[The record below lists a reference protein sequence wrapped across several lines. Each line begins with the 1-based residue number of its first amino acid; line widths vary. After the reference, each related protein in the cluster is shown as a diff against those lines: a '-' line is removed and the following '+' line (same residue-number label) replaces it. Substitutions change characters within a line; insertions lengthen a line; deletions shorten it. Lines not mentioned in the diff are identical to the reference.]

1 MAGSL
6 VKSLLK
12 ETITE
17 LPDDFSMKSQSV
29 IPMLTKKGV
38 KPEELEYSQFTI
50 KDGKIT
56 KADMVEAEKA
66 RVDQF
71 DVVDADAGYQ
81 SISLPRGQNNPTY
94 REKILTYS
102 SNSNSRVDIPE
113 AREKFTDAF
122 VKSED
127 EEALRIASELGFVG
141 DDIEK
146 ANEFVNDLDAYR
158 SSSRYTTDHFPETK
172 NYLASNRVFDDV
184 VDGKSVRILEE
195 VQSDLHQRARQLGYA
210 GDTDLASRQKIAQDN
225 FDAQAREFG
234 VPEDIIAGRNNLYTA
249 EYEGLTASQYSRLE
263 SLAEVEMEINYQ
275 INANMLVDEPPQG
288 IPRSPLEKTWLT
300 KSIERE
306 LVDAV
311 NEGKEGLMI
320 PIKGAGVEHLKRGQ
334 GVQKW
339 YETQV
344 LSTTKKIA
352 KKAGADFEMLTVSAS
367 GKPITEETMK
377 KPLETYLEFLKTS
390 KNSRDD
396 KIFAIRTNVRKNSG
410 LSGYDATQIAMK
422 IVDGEITDTE
432 GLKKALVD
440 TENLLQYAYIKP
452 GSIDFPVAELRARK
466 AKLLDELEN
475 MSPDDPTRNS
485 KLTEVGELAGDLGDS
500 DKIQNGVEYANR
512 QVVMYKEDLDSR
524 LASTEGFKG
533 ININKGEPKD
543 NYAEIRKVL
552 KEQRSAPPY
561 KDNLDIRRALLDLQG
576 IEEIAEQNII
586 DANKPV
592 RKNKNVEFYL
602 YSSPVAGAFA
612 VYNAYKMGR
621 SEQEVDELLVS
632 KGKTPEEIERFKSA
646 AKAIEVAKSR
656 GGTDEEIKSYLEEK
670 YKAAE
675 TEETKLPE
683 YYSSEAL
690 NRWVSGT
697 SLDPKKKSMED
708 LLSEEAE
715 TAKDLIANMN
725 TVKPTLTS
733 NLTDVKA
740 YFGNQSAL
748 AVHDKARVSS
758 RNQIITMMKEKY
770 DVDVAW
776 TPGDTQSGEK
786 WQFVNKNGDIED
798 VTPGFWEAISETT
811 DEILGATGGAIAG
824 FNAAPAVAP
833 YVGPFSKP
841 IGAAVG
847 GIVGAVVGSQLD
859 YMRSAFELQEDWE
872 AESMAYKALN
882 ATEMAIVGEVLGY
895 GVVKSLGLGWKSI
908 VRAKDFILDGNT
920 EGAYTALKE
929 TSNYTDEEL
938 TELVTRLEGVM
949 AVPGSNQ
956 KEKSISAVA
965 ITESGMQD
973 LTRAAGTLDPIAGKR
988 VVDAIDKRAKSV
1000 LEATSDIST
1009 PNAAVRFMKDLYN
1022 YTGDVKSLYNKVKI
1036 RATHSSRGEGFS
1048 FDYDS
1053 IAIDPI
1059 LEQMKSRIL
1068 DPSVR
1073 ERFLLQSQRIRTMTE
1088 SRSFSDLIELRQLTN
1103 DFLFNKNI
1111 RKADDKG
1118 MLRGVVD
1125 RIDDMIEEGA
1135 PSVVDDP
1142 GQWLIDWGTAK
1153 SEYSKMKKLEQTA
1166 MFRLVFDNKGRVKP
1180 VTPETVT
1187 KAMTK
1192 YLTTLDGNF
1201 DSLLEQLPKSSRVVY
1216 EGAVIDTLARK
1227 FTVGYG
1233 AEKQAVHF
1241 PALAEELNKL
1251 KFLSPEARNT
1261 KNALLRFSEIFK
1273 NELPLALTNSN
1284 FRVPSFQSYLTTDPV
1299 VRAKFELASGIFNYI
1314 KTLAPTQAQ
1323 RSNALI
1329 HKTAKL
1335 LENPLNA
1342 KSANELIEEFRQD
1355 PEVLKAISQAQRD
1368 AAWARAQGKDASS
1381 LKVYIYEG
1389 GKYEGQGQP
1398 LARIG
1403 RHRIASEEIVREVA
1417 DSEAVSLKS
1426 KMLDGILKQR
1436 GYAAVENGTDRVRLL
1451 K

>member
-6 VKSLLK
+6 IKSLLK
-12 ETITE
+12 ETVKE
-17 LPDDFSMKSQSV
+17 LPDDFAMKSQSV

-38 KPEELEYSQFTI
+38 KPEELEYSQFAI

-66 RVDQF
+66 RVDKF
-71 DVVDADAGYQ
+71 DVEDANAGYAGYGMPKGK
-81 SISLPRGQNNPTY
+81 SNPTY
-94 REKILTYS
+94 REKVLTYKS
-102 SNSNSRVDIPE
+102 ENKVNILE
-113 AREKFTDAF
+113 AREKFRDAF
-122 VKSED
+122 VKAED
-127 EEALRIASELGFVG
+127 GEALGIASELGFVG
-141 DDIEK
+141 NDIEK
-146 ANEFVNDLDAYR
+146 ANEFVDSLDVYTDI
-158 SSSRYTTDHFPETK
+158 SRYTTEHFPENK
-172 NYLASNRVFDDV
+172 NYLAHTRIYDDV
-184 VDGKSVRILEE
+184 VDGSPVRVLQEI
-195 VQSDLHQRARQLGYA
+195 QSDLHQTGRQQGYA
-210 GDTDLASRQKIAQDN
+210 GEAVDPRRMALVDRLQEAIQLGEEADIKDLADQLNIPDTADI
-225 FDAQAREFG
+225 
-234 VPEDIIAGRNNLYTA
+234 EDWVFSHQNGM
-249 EYEGLTASQYSRLE
+249 
-263 SLAEVEMEINYQ
+263 SLS
-275 INANMLVDEPPQG
+275 D
-288 IPRSPLEKTWLT
+288 IPRSPLEKTWLA
-300 KSIERE
+300 KGIERE
-306 LVDAV
+306 LVDAI
-311 NEGKEGLMI
+311 NDGKESLMI
-320 PIKGAGVEHLKRGQ
+320 PIKGAGVKGLIRGD

-344 LSTTKKIA
+344 LSTAKKVA
-352 KKAGADFEMLTVSAS
+352 KKAGADFEMVTVSAS

-377 KPLETYLEFLKTS
+377 KPLESYLNYISVSRE
-390 KNSRDD
+390 SRDE
-396 KIFAIRTNVRKNSG
+396 KIFKLRTKIKEKSG
-410 LSGYDATQIAMK
+410 LSGFDSTTVAMH
-422 IVDGEITDTE
+422 IVDGKITDSKE
-432 GLKKALVD
+432 LQKALVD
-440 TENLLQYAYIKP
+440 TKGLLQYASIKP
-452 GSIDFPVAELRARK
+452 SGIDTPVAELRARK
-466 AKLLDELEN
+466 AQLMDEAREIDV
-475 MSPDDPTRNS
+475 DDPILDS
-485 KLTEVGELAGDLGDS
+485 KLTEIGELTGDLGVS
-500 DKIQNGVEYANR
+500 DKAENALKYSLER
-512 QVVMYKEDLDSR
+512 QTVYKGELGDLLTSR
-524 LASTEGFKG
+524 EGFKD
-533 ININKGEPKD
+533 INIYKGEPKD
-543 NYAEIRKVL
+543 NYAKIREVI
-552 KEQRSAPPY
+552 KEQGLTPPY
-561 KDNLDIRRALLDLQG
+561 KLNQDIMLALKDLEG
-576 IEEIAEQNII
+576 IEKISDENTVL
-586 DANKPV
+586 ANKPI

-602 YSSPVAGAFA
+602 YSSPAAGGFA

-621 SEQEVDELLVS
+621 SEQEVDELLAS

-646 AKAIEVAKSR
+646 AKAIEVAKSK

-683 YYSSEAL
+683 YYSDEAL
-690 NRWVSGT
+690 ARWASGT
-697 SLDPKKKSMED
+697 GLDPKKKSMEN

-715 TAKDLIANMN
+715 TAKDLLANIN

-748 AVHDKARVSS
+748 AVHDRARVSS

-776 TPGDTQSGEK
+776 TPGETQSEEK

-798 VTPGFWEAISETT
+798 ITPGFWEAISETT
-811 DEILGATGGAIAG
+811 DEILGGVGGAIAG
-824 FNAAPAVAP
+824 FNAAPPVAP
-833 YVGPFSKP
+833 YVGPLSKP
-841 IGAAVG
+841 IAGAVG

-859 YMRSAFELQEDWE
+859 YMRSSFELQEDWE
-872 AESMAYKALN
+872 AEAMAYKALN
-882 ATEMAIVGEVLGY
+882 ATEMAIVGEALGY
-895 GVVKSLGLGWKSI
+895 GVVKSLGVGWKSI

-938 TELVTRLEGVM
+938 TELVTRLEDVM
-949 AVPGSNQ
+949 VVPGSNQ
-956 KEKSISAVA
+956 KEKSISSVA

-1000 LEATSDIST
+1000 LEATNDIST

-1036 RATHSSRGEGFS
+1036 RATHSSKGEDFS

-1059 LEQMKSRIL
+1059 LEQMQARIL

-1088 SRSFSDLIELRQLTN
+1088 SRSFADLIELRQLTN

-1135 PSVVDDP
+1135 PRVVDDP
-1142 GQWLIDWGTAK
+1142 EQWLSDWGTAK

-1166 MFRLVFDNKGRVKP
+1166 MFRLVFDNKGKVKP
-1180 VTPETVT
+1180 VTPDAVT

-1201 DSLLEQLPKSSRVVY
+1201 DDLLEQLPKNSRVVY
-1216 EGAVIDTLARK
+1216 EGAIIDTLARK
-1227 FTVGYG
+1227 FTVGYS

-1251 KFLSPEARNT
+1251 KFLSPEARQT
-1261 KNALLRFSEIFK
+1261 KDALLRFSEIFK

-1299 VRAKFELASGIFNYI
+1299 VRAKFELASGVFNYI
-1314 KTLAPTQAQ
+1314 KTLAPTQEQ

-1342 KSANELIEEFRQD
+1342 KSADELIKEFRQD
-1355 PEVLKAISQAQRD
+1355 PETLKAISQTQRD
-1368 AAWARAQGKDASS
+1368 AAWARAQGQDASQ
-1381 LKVYIYEG
+1381 LKVYVYEG
-1389 GKYEGQGQP
+1389 GKYKGQGEP
-1398 LARIG
+1398 IAKIG
-1403 RHRIASEEIVREVA
+1403 RHRIASEEVVREIA
-1417 DSEAVSLKS
+1417 DSEAVSIKS